1 MYLNDIL
8 PLFNLRITVY
18 RDKAM
23 VNIRIVNGGLD
34 QKFQFIK
41 AAGPRPS
48 CLHARSVLSFKR
60 KPLHKASKSK
70 GNTAYYIITM
80 MGY

>member
-1 MYLNDIL
+1 MMYLNDIL
-8 PLFNLRITVY
+8 PLFDLRITVY

-23 VNIRIVNGGLD
+23 VNIRIVNGWVD

-41 AAGPRPS
+41 AGPRPS
-48 CLHARSVLSFKR
+48 CLHARCRQVNQLET
-60 KPLHKASKSK
+60 LLI
-70 GNTAYYIITM
+70 TLYTM